1 MKTKR
6 YIKPITTAVA
16 AASSTILAGSGNTG
30 EPSIPGGEEGP
41 SPGEAEAKPF
51 TGFGGFNEGGTEEST
66 TKKGWQGWST
76 N

>member
-6 YIKPITTAVA
+6 YIKPITTTVA

-30 EPSIPGGEEGP
+30 EPSIPGGEGT

-51 TGFGGFNEGGTEEST
+51 TGFGGFNEGDTEESK
-66 TKKGWQGWST
+66 TKKGWQDWST